1 MDWPLAVT
9 IVGVV
14 WGVVAFFAV
23 MAWAAVKAGSRTS
36 TRPAERDS
44 KVRHAEW
51 KP

>member
-23 MAWAAVKAGSRTS
+23 IAWSATKQGRRSSARVEPKETRWTS
-36 TRPAERDS
+36 E
-44 KVRHAEW
+44 
-51 KP
+51 

>member
-23 MAWAAVKAGSRTS
+23 IAWAAVKAGSRAQS
-36 TRPAERDS
+36 AERGS
-44 KVRHAEW
+44 KVRHPEW
-51 KP
+51 KS